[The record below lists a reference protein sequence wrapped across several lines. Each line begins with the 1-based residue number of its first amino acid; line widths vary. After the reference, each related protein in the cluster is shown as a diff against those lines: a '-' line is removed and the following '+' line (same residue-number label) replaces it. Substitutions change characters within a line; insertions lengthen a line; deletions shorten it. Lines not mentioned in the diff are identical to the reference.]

1 MAITKPVM
9 KQHANKCS
17 ALYLCSD
24 NCKSTQLFKPMQTFQ
39 HSSGQSKHLTSS
51 HILWLIYTHT
61 IQWWFSILVILLR
74 RVTLKTNIKCGYCVT
89 FVTLSLSKSAVIVN
103 KIQQKIN
110 TPIGSV
116 LFGFYHTGKDE
127 HCCLCKDKTIKQS
140 LCSLDLQWLTDCW
153 FVFLLLKYSAS
164 YT

>member
-61 IQWWFSILVILLR
+61 IQWWFSIFVILLR

-110 TPIGSV
+110 TPSIESHYSTDS
-116 LFGFYHTGKDE
+116 LAQF
-127 HCCLCKDKTIKQS
+127 CLVFIILAKTSTAVCAKTKQ
-140 LCSLDLQWLTDCW
+140 
-153 FVFLLLKYSAS
+153 
-164 YT
+164 